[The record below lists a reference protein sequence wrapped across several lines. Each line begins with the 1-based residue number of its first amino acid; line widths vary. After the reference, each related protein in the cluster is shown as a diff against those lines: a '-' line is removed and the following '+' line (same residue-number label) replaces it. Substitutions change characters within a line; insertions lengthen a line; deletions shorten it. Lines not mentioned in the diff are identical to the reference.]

1 MKTIVA
7 YCRTAPALDSDQ
19 SSGITRQVNEIL
31 RYAADKGLT
40 IHETYLDASMSGIS
54 FDRPELQR
62 LLADCRAGKIDTV
75 LTTDP
80 ERLFRD
86 MGQLFALLD
95 VFQKTGV
102 RFAFTTSAGQTRLA
116 FLTVLLSTLAE
127 LGAPANA

>member
-7 YCRTAPALDSDQ
+7 YCRTASASGSDPT
-19 SSGITRQVNEIL
+19 SSITRQVNEIL
-31 RYAADKGLT
+31 RYAADHGLT
-40 IHETYLDASMSGIS
+40 VHETYLDMGMCGIS
-54 FDRPELQR
+54 LDRPELQR

-80 ERLFRD
+80 ERLSRD
-86 MGQLFALLD
+86 IGQLFALLD

-102 RFAFTTSAGQTRLA
+102 RIEFTTPAGQTRLA
-116 FLTVLLSTLAE
+116 FLTVLLSAVAE